1 MHHHKANKNMLA
13 GAKGKDK
20 TGWIMAIYLFGLFI
34 GALSTGSITPVRTI
48 IQNSFGADDQ
58 LGIWMITI
66 FTLCY
71 AAIIP
76 VSGKLADRMG
86 RKIVF
91 IFSILLFGVG
101 SIICGISGNFILFL
115 VGRAVQAIGAGGIM
129 PIATAE
135 FGTSFPEEKRGMA
148 LGMVG
153 GVYGIA
159 NVLGATFGSAVL
171 DIFGQTEWQWIF
183 LINIPLCILIIIGGL
198 VFIPNH
204 KSEQVYRIDKIGTL
218 LMTVII
224 LSLLYGLKNIDFF
237 DFLASLTHR
246 DVWPFLLFGA
256 ALIPFFV
263 LVEKKAEDPIF
274 HIEYMKNS
282 QIMVTL
288 GCGLLA
294 GCSMMGMIFIP
305 QFAENCMKIPSGDGG
320 YFVIILGLMAGAVS
334 PISGKLIDKFG
345 SKPVL
350 GSGFV
355 VSIIG
360 SLYLAFVTINHI
372 NIVNVVICL
381 LLIGL
386 GLGLIMG
393 TPLNYMMLRHT
404 KDEDSNSA
412 LATLSLIRSIGTA
425 IAPAIMVGFIAQA
438 GATMQDEI
446 MKEMPDIPNVP
457 KLEQQIELQSI
468 VDQLKNDEDF
478 QEQMGDTDLD
488 EMLNMDMDMDMDMTS
503 DSDME
508 LPDDLLK
515 ELQDS
520 DVTTIT
526 KSSKHMAS
534 YMFDQFTP
542 DVISEIQDGIGE
554 GIDGI
559 SEGINGVGTGVSG
572 IKDGISGI
580 TDGQAGIRKGIAG
593 ITKGINGMQSGIDSI
608 NGQIKTMKNKLAK
621 LKKDRSEMQAAISG
635 VNTGINALQEQ
646 IEKMEGAIAGMN
658 AQLSDLQKEYD
669 DPETTEEG
677 KQELEGQIE
686 ELKKAIAGQT
696 AAVNQMSDKKKE
708 YEDQLPGMQAAL
720 DGMDKGIGGMESA
733 IKGMN
738 EGKNKLLKKQ
748 SNAKN
753 SRKEMQSAISQME
766 AAKKK
771 MYDAIAEMMSKQE
784 QMVRARELMVS
795 MREDIPGLFDDVEKQ
810 YLKEIDRNSDKIE
823 GVYQRTLNHG
833 FRNMFICVAVFN
845 LIGLLLLLIYRDDRR
860 KEDDE

>member
-1 MHHHKANKNMLA
+1 MHHKKH
-13 GAKGKDK
+13 GHHGHGHHGKDNEIVENQNSEPVADGNQISGPNK
-20 TGWIMAIYLFGLFI
+20 PKDRTGWIMAIYLFGLFI

-86 RKIVF
+86 RKVVF
-91 IFSILLFGVG
+91 IASIALFGVG
-101 SIICGISGNFILFL
+101 SVICGLATSNFVFFL

-171 DIFGQTEWQWIF
+171 DIFGQSEWQWIF
-183 LINIPLCILIIIGGL
+183 LINIPLCAIIIIGGFA
-198 VFIPNH
+198 VIPNH
-204 KSEQVYRIDKIGTL
+204 KSEKVYKIDKIGTL

-224 LSLLYGLKNIDFF
+224 LSLLYGLKNINFF
-237 DFLASLTHR
+237 DFLPSLTHK

-256 ALIPFFV
+256 ALIPLFVFF
-263 LVEKKAEDPIF
+263 EKRAEDPIF

-350 GSGFV
+350 GAGFV

-360 SLYLAFVTINHI
+360 SMYLAFVTINFI
-372 NIVNVVICL
+372 NIFNVIVCL

-404 KDEDSNSA
+404 RDEDSNSA

-438 GATMQDEI
+438 GATMQDEL
-446 MKEMPDIPNVP
+446 MKEMPDIPEVP
-457 KLEQQIELQSI
+457 KMEQQIELQSI
-468 VDQLKNDEDF
+468 VDQLKDDENF
-478 QEQMGDTDLD
+478 KEQMGDIDLD
-488 EMLNMDMDMDMDMTS
+488 AMLNMDMNMDMGMTAS
-503 DSDME
+503 NKDME
-508 LPDDLLK
+508 LPDSLLK

-526 KSSKHMAS
+526 RSTKHMAK
-534 YMFDQFTP
+534 YMFCQFTP
-542 DVISEIQDGIGE
+542 DVIAEIQDGINE
-554 GIDGI
+554 GISGI
-559 SEGINGVGTGVSG
+559 GDGINGVGTGISG
-572 IKDGISGI
+572 INDGISGI
-580 TDGQAGIRKGIAG
+580 SSGQAGIK
-593 ITKGINGMQSGIDSI
+593 KGINGISQGIDGMSQGIASI
-608 NGQIKTMKNKLAK
+608 NSQIKDVK
-621 LKKDRSEMQAAISG
+621 
-635 VNTGINALQEQ
+635 
-646 IEKMEGAIAGMN
+646 
-658 AQLSDLQKEYD
+658 AQLSGMESQKAQREQAAGYAQTAVDQAQQAYD
-669 DPETTEEG
+669 NIKPEDYNTTEEYEQA
-677 KQELEGQIE
+677 KTDAEAELTTAKTNFKNLQDG
-686 ELKKAIAGQT
+686 IAGVQ
-696 AAVNQMSDKKKE
+696 Q
-708 YEDQLPGMQAAL
+708 GI
-720 DGMDKGIGGMESA
+720 DGVKKGISGMEQARDELTAEQNKAKSDRKSMQNA
-733 IKGMN
+733 IK
-738 EGKNKLLKKQ
+738 K
-748 SNAKN
+748 
-753 SRKEMQSAISQME
+753 ME
-766 AAKKK
+766 AAKKE
-771 MYDAIAEMMSKQE
+771 MYDAINQMKSKQE
-784 QMVRARELMVS
+784 LMIRAKALMIS
-795 MREDIPGLFDDVEKQ
+795 MRDDIPGLFEDVEAQ
-810 YLKEIDRNSDKIE
+810 YLKEIDRDHEKIE
-823 GVYQRTLNHG
+823 AAYQRTLNRG

-845 LIGLLLLLIYRDDRR
+845 LIGLILLIIYRDDRR
-860 KEDDE
+860 KEEEE

>member
-1 MHHHKANKNMLA
+1 MHHKKH
-13 GAKGKDK
+13 GHHDHGHHGKDNEIVENQNSEPVADGNQISGPNK
-20 TGWIMAIYLFGLFI
+20 PKDRTGWIMAIYLFGLFI

-86 RKIVF
+86 RKVVF
-91 IFSILLFGVG
+91 IASIALFGVG
-101 SIICGISGNFILFL
+101 SVICGLATSNFVFFL

-183 LINIPLCILIIIGGL
+183 LINIPLCAIIIIGGFA
-198 VFIPNH
+198 VIPNH
-204 KSEQVYRIDKIGTL
+204 KSEKVYKIDKIGTL

-224 LSLLYGLKNIDFF
+224 LSLLYGLKNINFF
-237 DFLASLTHR
+237 DFLPSLTHK

-256 ALIPFFV
+256 ALIPLFIFF
-263 LVEKKAEDPIF
+263 EKRAEDPIF

-350 GSGFV
+350 GAGFV

-360 SLYLAFVTINHI
+360 SLYLAFVTINFI
-372 NIVNVVICL
+372 NIFNVIVCL

-404 KDEDSNSA
+404 KDEESNSA

-438 GATMQDEI
+438 GATMQDEL
-446 MKEMPDIPNVP
+446 MKEMPDIPQVP
-457 KLEQQIELQSI
+457 KMEQQIELQSI
-468 VDQLKNDEDF
+468 VDQLKDDEDF
-478 QEQMGDTDLD
+478 QKRMGDIDLD
-488 EMLNMDMDMDMDMTS
+488 AMLNMDMDMDMGMTAS
-503 DSDME
+503 NKDME
-508 LPDDLLK
+508 LPDSLLK

-526 KSSKHMAS
+526 RSTKHMAK
-534 YMFDQFTP
+534 YMFSQFTP
-542 DVISEIQDGIGE
+542 DVVSDIQKGINK

-559 SEGINGVGTGVSG
+559 GDGIGGISDGMNGIS
-572 IKDGISGI
+572 DGISGI
-580 TDGQAGIRKGIAG
+580 SDGQNGIRKGING
-593 ITKGINGMQSGIDSI
+593 ISQGINGMSQSI
-608 NGQIKTMKNKLAK
+608 NSMKKQINDSKAKVAKMESDKAEMEKAESYAKMNVMQKQSTYDNIKPEDYKTSEEYEEAK
-621 LKKDRSEMQAAISG
+621 SVAKENLDKAQEDLSNLQAGIEGLKQGING
-635 VNTGINALQEQ
+635 VNQGIN
-646 IEKMEGAIAGMN
+646 GMTQVLN
-658 AQLSDLQKEYD
+658 ELTS
-669 DPETTEEG
+669 
-677 KQELEGQIE
+677 KQ
-686 ELKKAIAGQT
+686 
-696 AAVNQMSDKKKE
+696 
-708 YEDQLPGMQAAL
+708 
-720 DGMDKGIGGMESA
+720 
-733 IKGMN
+733 
-738 EGKNKLLKKQ
+738 NK
-748 SNAKN
+748 AKN
-753 SRKEMQSAISQME
+753 DRAKMQSAVAKME
-766 AAKKK
+766 KAKKE
-771 MYDAIAEMMSKQE
+771 MYDAINQMKSKQE
-784 QMVRARELMVS
+784 LMIRAKALMIS
-795 MREDIPGLFDDVEKQ
+795 MRDDIPGLFEDVEAQ
-810 YLKEIDRNSDKIE
+810 YLKEIDRDHEKIE
-823 GVYQRTLNHG
+823 AAYQRTLNRG

-845 LIGLLLLLIYRDDRR
+845 LIGLILLMIYRDDRR
-860 KEDDE
+860 KEENE

>member
-1 MHHHKANKNMLA
+1 MHHGKHGHHGKKTDQVVANKP
-13 GAKGKDK
+13 KDK

-48 IQNSFGADDQ
+48 IQNSFGASDQ

-86 RKIVF
+86 RKVVF
-91 IFSILLFGVG
+91 IASIALFGAG
-101 SIICGISGNFILFL
+101 SVICGLATSNFVIFL

-183 LINIPLCILIIIGGL
+183 LINIPLCALIIIGGIA
-198 VFIPNH
+198 VIPNH
-204 KSEQVYRIDKIGTL
+204 KSETVYKIDKIGTL

-237 DFLASLTHR
+237 DFLPSLAHK

-256 ALIPFFV
+256 ALIPLFVFF
-263 LVEKKAEDPIF
+263 EKRAEDPIF

-334 PISGKLIDKFG
+334 PISGKLIDRFG

-350 GSGFV
+350 GAGFV

-360 SLYLAFVTINHI
+360 SLYLAFVTINFI
-372 NIVNVVICL
+372 NIFNVVVCL

-438 GATMQDEI
+438 GATMQDEL
-446 MKEMPDIPNVP
+446 MKEMPDIPEVP
-457 KLEQQIELQSI
+457 KMEQQIELQSI
-468 VDQLKNDEDF
+468 LDQLKDDEDF
-478 QEQMGDTDLD
+478 QERMGDIDLD
-488 EMLNMDMDMDMDMTS
+488 SMLNMDMSMDMDMTS
-503 DSDME
+503 ASKDFKM
-508 LPDDLLK
+508 PKKLLK

-520 DVTTIT
+520 DVTNIT
-526 KSSKHMAS
+526 KATKHMTK
-534 YMFDQFTP
+534 YMFGQFTP
-542 DVISEIQDGIGE
+542 DVISDIQKGINKGIDGIGE
-554 GIDGI
+554 GVGGID
-559 SEGINGVGTGVSG
+559 S
-572 IKDGISGI
+572 GISGI
-580 TDGQAGIRKGIAG
+580 NSGISEISNGQNGIRKGING
-593 ITKGINGMQSGIDSI
+593 IQSGIDGIQSGINEMKDQKSQLQTGLGMVKQAKTMIDNANNDIANCNKLIEEESNKETPDTEKIARWQQQIQNDQNTI
-608 NGQIKTMKNKLAK
+608 NGLRAALVQ
-621 LKKDRSEMQAAISG
+621 KDVDPDNIDAAITQMNQAIVGIDAGISNMQANID
-635 VNTGINALQEQ
+635 
-646 IEKMEGAIAGMN
+646 KM
-658 AQLSDLQKEYD
+658 
-669 DPETTEEG
+669 
-677 KQELEGQIE
+677 
-686 ELKKAIAGQT
+686 KK
-696 AAVNQMSDKKKE
+696 NQMSMKSAIADMEKAKKE
-708 YEDQLPGMQAAL
+708 
-720 DGMDKGIGGMESA
+720 
-733 IKGMN
+733 
-738 EGKNKLLKKQ
+738 
-748 SNAKN
+748 
-753 SRKEMQSAISQME
+753 
-766 AAKKK
+766 
-771 MYDAIAEMMSKQE
+771 MYDAINQMKSKQ
-784 QMVRARELMVS
+784 QLMIDARNLMIS
-795 MREDIPGLFDDVEKQ
+795 MRDDIPGLFEDVEAQ
-810 YLKEIDRNSDKIE
+810 YLKEIDRDHEKIE
-823 GVYQRTLNHG
+823 AAYQRTLNRG

-845 LIGLLLLLIYRDDRR
+845 LIGLILLMIYRDDRR
-860 KEDDE
+860 KEEDE